1 MAAPSPNPLI
11 RALAGASFLKR
22 NRVAELVPVESA
34 IGSNTNHVL
43 LYFSAHWC
51 PPCRQFTPILS
62 KFYKDHH
69 KSKNFEVVFCSWD
82 RTEDEF
88 STYFST
94 HPDWLAIDR
103 SLIDNLATAYN
114 IQTIPTLLVLDAKTG
129 QIVTRQ
135 GRLGVAHD
143 PTAKEFPWRG
153 HSFTSHVNV
162 NAPKNAVLIG
172 GVATVGASLLL
183 WIFAQGNTKA
193 ANTAAFARA

>member
-1 MAAPSPNPLI
+1 MATPSTNPLI
-11 RALAGASFLKR
+11 RALSGATFLKR
-22 NRVAELVPVESA
+22 NRIAELIPVESA
-34 IGSNTNHVL
+34 ITHNTHVL

-69 KSKNFEVVFCSWD
+69 KNKNFEVVFCSWD
-82 RTEDEF
+82 RSEEEF

-103 SLIDNLATAYN
+103 SLIDSLATEYN

-129 QIVTRQ
+129 EIVTRQ

-143 PTAKEFPWRG
+143 PTAKEFPWKG

-172 GVATVGASLLL
+172 GFATVGASLLL
-183 WIFAQGNTKA
+183 WLFAQGNTTSA
-193 ANTAAFARA
+193 ASFVRA